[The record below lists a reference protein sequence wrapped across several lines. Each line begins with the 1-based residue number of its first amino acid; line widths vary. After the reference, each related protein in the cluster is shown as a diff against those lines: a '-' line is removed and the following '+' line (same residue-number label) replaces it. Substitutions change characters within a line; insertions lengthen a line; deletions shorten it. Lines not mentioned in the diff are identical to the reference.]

1 MNESADFYGAGI
13 REIINGERW
22 KSIHIINR
30 QSQRNGMINMV
41 FRWHLQR
48 GIVIIPKS
56 VHYER
61 MVENFN
67 VFDFELSVED
77 MDRITSLDK
86 MQSAFFSNTDPSM
99 VEWFGKMVEERKKQ
113 HDCSKEKKNW

>member
-1 MNESADFYGAGI
+1 MEAWAPFGEGRGDMFTDPMLSEIGAKYGKTVAQVI
-13 REIINGERW
+13 L
-22 KSIHIINR
+22 
-30 QSQRNGMINMV
+30 
-41 FRWHLQR
+41 RWHLQR

-67 VFDFELSVED
+67 VFDFELSVDD
-77 MDRITSLDK
+77 MEKIATLDK
-86 MQSAFFSNTDPSM
+86 KQSAFFSHYDPNM

-113 HDCSKEKKNW
+113 HDCTKEEKNW